1 MSDRPQ
7 SVAEQ
12 TGYRVAV
19 LAAAEDCETVRAI
32 VCDRDC
38 ECLFVTPEELLHGIA
53 DHAFEAAVL
62 SGAALLGLDLA
73 ALDRVLAAQPSW
85 SDFPFVLIA
94 SRDKMARAARRLDR
108 LGHVAIV
115 ERPVNAAILRNQVR
129 KALRLRDRQKQ
140 AGAYLEQKEASEAAL
155 SQANALLEARVE
167 ERTHALQEAAERL
180 RQSEELYRY
189 TVELSQ
195 QIVWTADAQGT
206 VLGLSPRFYELT
218 KLDRSARAREAIH
231 PDDVDRVLTEW
242 KAAVEAVRPHQVEM
256 RLRMADGSYRRFLAR
271 AAPRIDE
278 QGQVV
283 RWYGTMDDVHDQ
295 WVADQH
301 RAAIEE
307 RYRLAALATDDAIW
321 DHDLIGNTIWW
332 SDAASAFLGLPGGEG
347 TTDSDYW
354 EQHLHPDDRAR
365 VVHVMWDAIKAG
377 RNRWSCG
384 YRFLAGNGEY
394 VDVFDRGFVIKD
406 DEGHPIRAVG
416 AMADITDRRHAEAE
430 LRKLQAELIHVSR
443 LSAMG
448 AMASTLA
455 HEINQPLTAIANYL
469 RGSQR
474 LLAGQSDAAQVVG
487 ALEAAE
493 ASALRAGHIVRRL
506 RELVARGNV
515 TVKTED
521 LARMIEEAAVLAF
534 IDEQVLGVEHQI
546 HVDPDARWVEA
557 DSVQIQ
563 QVLIN
568 LVRNAVEAM
577 KDLPRREV
585 TIATRAVGGGL
596 VEVSVADTGT
606 GLAEDV
612 ADALFSPFRTTK
624 SEGMGI
630 GLSISR
636 TIIEAHG
643 GKIWAE
649 NRPEGGA
656 IFRFTLPAGRMA
668 PEAHAAPTAPDSPL

>member
-7 SVAEQ
+7 SERI
-12 TGYRVAV
+12 GYRVAV
-19 LAAAEDCETVRAI
+19 LAADEDCESIRAI
-32 VCDRDC
+32 VCERDC
-38 ECLFVTPEELLHGIA
+38 ECLFVSPEQLLRGIA
-53 DHAFEAAVL
+53 EARFEAAVL
-62 SGAALLGLDLA
+62 TGVALLALDLA
-73 ALDRVLAAQPSW
+73 ALVRVLADQPSW
-85 SDFPFVLIA
+85 LDFPFVLIA
-94 SRDKMARAARRLDR
+94 SREKVDQVAEALDR

-115 ERPVNAAILRNQVR
+115 ERPVHAPILRNEVR

-155 SQANALLEARVE
+155 SEANALLEARVE
-167 ERTHALQEAAERL
+167 ERTRALQEAVERL

-189 TVELSQ
+189 TLELSQ
-195 QIVWTADAQGT
+195 QIVWTADAEGAILT
-206 VLGLSPRFYELT
+206 VSPRFYELT
-218 KLDRSARAREAIH
+218 KLDPTQPAREAIH
-231 PDDVDRVLTEW
+231 PDDVDRVLAEW
-242 KAAVEAVRPHQVEM
+242 NAARADLRRHQVAM
-256 RLRMADGSYRRFLAR
+256 RLRMDDGSYRRFLAR
-271 AAPRIDE
+271 AAPRTDE
-278 QGQVV
+278 KGRIVG
-283 RWYGTMDDVHDQ
+283 WYGTMEDVHDQ
-295 WVADQH
+295 WIADQH
-301 RAAIEE
+301 RAAIAE
-307 RYRLAALATDDAIW
+307 RYRMAALAADDAIW
-321 DHDLIGNTIWW
+321 DHDLIGNSIWW
-332 SDAASAFLGLPGGEG
+332 TDAASGFLGLPGGEG
-347 TTDSDYW
+347 NTPSEYW

-365 VVHVMWDAIKAG
+365 VVHVMWDAINAG
-377 RNRWSCG
+377 RNRWSSG

-394 VDVFDRGFVIKD
+394 VDVFDRGFVIRD

-455 HEINQPLTAIANYL
+455 HEINQPLTAITGYL

-474 LLAGQSDAAQVVG
+474 LLADQPDAEEVVG

-515 TVKTED
+515 AVRTED
-521 LARMIEEAAVLAF
+521 VARMIEEAAVLAF
-534 IDEQVLGVEHQI
+534 IDEQVLGVAHQI

-557 DSVQIQ
+557 DSIQIQ

-568 LVRNAVEAM
+568 LVRNAIEAM

-606 GLAEDV
+606 GLSEEV

-656 IFRFTLPAGRMA
+656 VFRFTLPGGHVPAEPSAGGDA
-668 PEAHAAPTAPDSPL
+668 SKTPL

>member
-1 MSDRPQ
+1 MSDC
-7 SVAEQ
+7 SGSAAE
-12 TGYRVAV
+12 GYRVAV
-19 LAAAEDCETVRAI
+19 LAGPEDSETVRMI
-32 VCDRDC
+32 VCERHF
-38 ECLFVTPEELLHGIA
+38 ECLFVSADELLAGIT
-53 DHAFEAAVL
+53 DDRFDAAVL
-62 SGAALLGLDLA
+62 TGVALLALDLL
-73 ALDRVLAAQPSW
+73 ALGRVLAEQPSW

-94 SRDKMARAARRLDR
+94 SREKVDQVADALDR

-115 ERPVNAAILRNQVR
+115 ERPVYPPILRNEVL
-129 KALRLRDRQKQ
+129 KALRLRDRQRQ
-140 AGAYLEQKEASEAAL
+140 AGAYLAQKEASEAAL
-155 SQANALLEARVE
+155 SEANASLEARVE
-167 ERTHALQEAAERL
+167 ERTRALQEAAERL

-189 TVELSQ
+189 AVELSR
-195 QIVWTADAQGT
+195 QIIWTASADGA
-206 VLGLSPRFYELT
+206 VLNVSARFFELT
-218 KLDRSARAREAIH
+218 KLDPSARPREAIH
-231 PDDVDRVLTEW
+231 PDDVDRVLEEW
-242 KAAVEAVRPHQVEM
+242 KAARDAVRPHQVEM
-256 RLRMADGSYRRFLAR
+256 RLRMEDGSYRRFLAR

-278 QGQVV
+278 AGRVV

-307 RYRLAALATDDAIW
+307 RYRLAALAADDAIW
-321 DHDLIGNTIWW
+321 DHDLIDHTIWW
-332 SDAASAFLGLPGGEG
+332 SDAASAFLGFPGGEG
-347 TTDSDYW
+347 NTHSDYW
-354 EQHLHPDDRAR
+354 EQHLHPEDRAR
-365 VVHVMWDAIKAG
+365 VVHVMWDAINAG
-377 RNRWSCG
+377 RNRWSSG

-394 VDVFDRGFVIKD
+394 VDVFDRGFVIRD
-406 DEGHPIRAVG
+406 EEGHPIRAVG

-455 HEINQPLTAIANYL
+455 HEINQPLTAITGYL

-474 LLAGQSDAAQVVG
+474 LLQNLPDAGEVIG

-493 ASALRAGHIVRRL
+493 SSALRAGHIVRRL

-515 TVKTED
+515 TVRTED
-521 LARMIEEAAVLAF
+521 LARLIEEAAVLAF
-534 IDEQVLGVEHQI
+534 VDEQVLGVKHEI
-546 HVDPDARWVEA
+546 RVAPDGRWVEA
-557 DSVQIQ
+557 DSIQIQ

-568 LVRNAVEAM
+568 LVRNAIEAM
-577 KDLPRREV
+577 KGLPRREV
-585 TIATRAVGGGL
+585 TIATRAVGAGL

-606 GLAEDV
+606 GLSEEV
-612 ADALFSPFRTTK
+612 VDALFSPFRTTK

-656 IFRFTLPAGRMA
+656 VFRFTLPSAHVNGDAAAGDA
-668 PEAHAAPTAPDSPL
+668 NNPL

>member
-1 MSDRPQ
+1 MSDR
-7 SVAEQ
+7 SGSAAE
-12 TGYRVAV
+12 GYRVAV
-19 LAAAEDCETVRAI
+19 LAGPEDSETVRMI
-32 VCDRDC
+32 VCERHF
-38 ECLFVTPEELLHGIA
+38 ECLFVSADELLTGIA
-53 DHAFEAAVL
+53 DDRFDAAVL
-62 SGAALLGLDLA
+62 TGVALLALDLV
-73 ALDRVLAAQPSW
+73 ALGRVLAEQPSW

-94 SRDKMARAARRLDR
+94 SREKVDQVADALDR

-115 ERPVNAAILRNQVR
+115 ERPVYPPILRNEVL
-129 KALRLRDRQKQ
+129 KALRLRDRQRQ
-140 AGAYLEQKEASEAAL
+140 AGAYLAQKEASEAAL
-155 SQANALLEARVE
+155 SEANASLEVRVE
-167 ERTHALQEAAERL
+167 ERTRALQEAAERL

-189 TVELSQ
+189 TVELSR
-195 QIVWTADAQGT
+195 QIIWTASADGA
-206 VLGLSPRFYELT
+206 VLNVSARFFELT
-218 KLDRSARAREAIH
+218 KLDPSARPREAIH
-231 PDDVDRVLTEW
+231 PDDVDRVLEEW
-242 KAAVEAVRPHQVEM
+242 KAARDAVRPHQAEM
-256 RLRMADGSYRRFLAR
+256 RLRMEDGSYRRFLAR

-278 QGQVV
+278 AGRVV

-307 RYRLAALATDDAIW
+307 RYRLAALAADDAIW
-321 DHDLIGNTIWW
+321 DHDLIDHTIWW
-332 SDAASAFLGLPGGEG
+332 SDAASAFLGFPGGEG
-347 TTDSDYW
+347 NTHSDYW
-354 EQHLHPDDRAR
+354 EQHLHPEDRAR
-365 VVHVMWDAIKAG
+365 VVHVMWDAINAG
-377 RNRWSCG
+377 RNRWSSG

-394 VDVFDRGFVIKD
+394 VDVFDRGFVIRD
-406 DEGHPIRAVG
+406 EEGHPIRAVG

-455 HEINQPLTAIANYL
+455 HEINQPLTAITGYL

-474 LLAGQSDAAQVVG
+474 LLENLPDAGEVIG

-493 ASALRAGHIVRRL
+493 SSALRAGHIVRRL

-515 TVKTED
+515 TVRTED
-521 LARMIEEAAVLAF
+521 LARLIEEAAVLAF
-534 IDEQVLGVEHQI
+534 VDEQVLGVKHEI
-546 HVDPDARWVEA
+546 RVAPDGRWVEA
-557 DSVQIQ
+557 DSIQIQ

-568 LVRNAVEAM
+568 LVRNAIEAM
-577 KDLPRREV
+577 KGLPRREV
-585 TIATRAVGGGL
+585 TIATRAVGAGL

-606 GLAEDV
+606 GLSEEV
-612 ADALFSPFRTTK
+612 VDALFSPFRTTK

-656 IFRFTLPAGRMA
+656 VFRFTLPGAHVNGDAAAGDA
-668 PEAHAAPTAPDSPL
+668 KNPL